1 MKKKNPRRT
10 PGVPKK
16 AEKKTKKEF
25 PRRVHEKPPRKVK
38 KNPSNNSDQGLIR
51 LNRYLAMAGIC
62 SRREADN
69 YIKAGLVKVNG
80 KVVDELGVK
89 VKKTDTVTFHDKTI
103 TPEKKVYIL
112 LNKPKGYITTR
123 EDEKGRKTV
132 MELVSKL
139 TDERV
144 YPVGRLDRNTT
155 GLLLLT
161 NDGELA
167 RKLMHPSSR
176 IEKIYHVELDKN
188 LKSSD
193 LDLIRQEGVE
203 LEDGHFKPDDIA
215 YDGPN
220 KRHVGI
226 KIHSG
231 RNRIVRRMFEALGY
245 TVVKLDRVVFAGLTK
260 KNLPRGFARM
270 LTEKEVAFLK
280 MI

>member
-10 PGVPKK
+10 SDVPKK
-16 AEKKTKKEF
+16 SEKKTKKEF
-25 PRRVHEKPPRKVK
+25 PKRGHCKPLRKVK
-38 KNPSNNSDQGLIR
+38 KNRSDDSDRGLIR

-139 TDERV
+139 TEERV

-176 IEKIYHVELDKN
+176 IEKIYHAELDKN

-193 LDLIRQEGVE
+193 LDLIRREGVE

-270 LTEKEVAFLK
+270 LSEKEVAFLK

>member
-1 MKKKNPRRT
+1 MKKT
-10 PGVPKK
+10 PKK
-16 AEKKTKKEF
+16 TTLKVRKKTEKKQKKEYPKKGF
-25 PRRVHEKPPRKVK
+25 GKTLQRSK
-38 KNPSNNSDQGLIR
+38 KNKANLTNDGLIR

-89 VKKTDTVTFHDKTI
+89 VKKTDVVTFHDKVI
-103 TPEKKVYIL
+103 TPEKKVYVL
-112 LNKPKGYITTR
+112 LNKPKGYITTLS
-123 EDEKGRKTV
+123 DEKGRKTV

-193 LDLIRQEGVE
+193 LDLIRREGVE